1 MLGFYENF
9 PQTIHKTAVFSFSLS
24 IRKLQQIIAQTF
36 HMLNQSFFELDNIT
50 FPSILKCKVAFEFGI
65 AETEKFKYLDDEELS
80 EITSFLRSNSF
91 QIIDAFCAIRYYKVN
106 NEKKTPL
113 KFDYYLIRLLFNKKI
128 MEMQI
133 FHERGP
139 RYMTPED
146 IVDFLGRKVNENN
159 AKKILKQL
167 ESF

>member
-9 PQTIHKTAVFSFSLS
+9 PQTIHKTALFSFSISL
-24 IRKLQQIIAQTF
+24 KNLQQILTQTF
-36 HMLNQSFFELDNIT
+36 HIMNKVSFELDSIT
-50 FPSILKCKVAFEFGI
+50 FPSIPKCRVVFELGI
-65 AETEKFKYLDDEELS
+65 ADANKFKYLDDEEIA
-80 EITSFLRSNSF
+80 EITRFLKKDTF
-91 QIIDAFCAIRYYKVN
+91 QVIDVFCAIRYYKVN

-113 KFDYYLIRLLFNKKI
+113 KFDYYLIRFLFNKKI
-128 MEMQI
+128 IEMQI

-139 RYMTPED
+139 RYVTPED
-146 IVDFLGRKVNENN
+146 IVNFFSKKVNENN